1 MYYFDYCNVQ
11 QKISKLKYF
20 VKNFGTSFSMQRNS
34 KSFCFSVN
42 YNFIIVMPK
51 QK

>member
-11 QKISKLKYF
+11 QKISKLQYF
-20 VKNFGTSFSMQRNS
+20 VKKFGTSFLMQRNS

-42 YNFIIVMPK
+42 YNFITVMPE